1 MQLISKIKDDVADVV
16 HVQATSDSGETVK
29 KILPMKKYIELLTD
43 SMEDSHKMVSIGQ
56 IPNGY
61 YEGKIH
67 PYEPDTFSVAIALPK
82 GLQQIIYGTSS
93 YSVPV
98 PGLVFVIEVKKQRVV
113 KSLVYVYKGE
123 LTEDSPLYHYPFVN
137 VYCN

>member
-43 SMEDSHKMVSIGQ
+43 SMEDSQKMVSIGQ

-61 YEGKIH
+61 LMNRIH
-67 PYEPDTFSVAIALPK
+67 FRFRLLYQKD
-82 GLQQIIYGTSS
+82 
-93 YSVPV
+93 YSRLFMEQAVTV
-98 PGLVFVIEVKKQRVV
+98 CLSRDW
-113 KSLVYVYKGE
+113 SL
-123 LTEDSPLYHYPFVN
+123 
-137 VYCN
+137 